1 MNLNVMPARGWAL
14 QFLSVMCVCRQGAV
28 KGFDTAAE
36 QRYSV
41 PGALPPPVHQHGQ
54 CHQVC
59 QAAGKSSTVCCIST
73 VFCISEAFCHP
84 AAVYQQCH
92 QVLQA
97 AGKSSFVF
105 CISNPIL
112 AAVYQHG
119 QLRQV
124 CKLACESSVA
134 VSSPKPV
141 CHTLER
147 ERLYSF
153 HIKFL
158 CCFKDNVQAV
168 KPISSCWLLLDACIF
183 SRYHPLHKASMG

>member
-1 MNLNVMPARGWAL
+1 MLSSSWCTAAPCPSAWAMP
-14 QFLSVMCVCRQGAV
+14 SSMSSCRQV
-28 KGFDTAAE
+28 I
-36 QRYSV
+36 YC
-41 PGALPPPVHQHGQ
+41 LLHIN
-54 CHQVC
+54 CL
-59 QAAGKSSTVCCIST
+59 
-73 VFCISEAFCHP
+73 CISEAFCHP

-92 QVLQA
+92 QVSQA
-97 AGKSSFVF
+97 AGKSSLIF

-124 CKLACESSVA
+124 CKVACKSSVA
-134 VSSPKPV
+134 VSRPKPV

-158 CCFKDNVQAV
+158 CCCKDNVQAV
-168 KPISSCWLLLDACIF
+168 KPILSCWLLLDACIF
-183 SRYHPLHKASMG
+183 SLYRPLHKQAWVTNVHG